1 MKKKFLALVLTLAMV
16 LSLAPVGALATDGEE
31 SQKPADVIYDNTAY
45 RGNATVDG
53 VDSLNKT
60 AVKAEG
66 ENTYKVTLE
75 VKMHETTTT
84 SINSQ
89 TAATVLV
96 IDVSN
101 SMDWHVVCGRD
112 EHKHTMMCLGGL
124 TCGETAHTH
133 TDACGESRLD
143 AAKTAAKNFVNTY
156 AGSVENAKRYLSIV
170 VFGTD
175 ASVQLEW
182 TDVSTSEGKAN
193 ATSVIDGLSVNGG
206 TNLEQG
212 LANAKSEL
220 EERTV
225 ASVSSKNVVALTD
238 GAPTCAYSGY
248 GQIGYGTSGSAQ
260 INEATSTT
268 ATAVKNLANLYT
280 VCFGAENTTTYSGGP
295 TVGNFLK
302 NSIASKKTGKTYAY
316 NADKASELNKAFE
329 EISENITSGL
339 SAGTVHDALP
349 QGVTSSDAGF
359 TTDWDLSSF
368 TKTEEQNGG
377 RTDYTYTKTYTVT
390 IDPEEIDP
398 DLLKENDYYPLNG
411 QTTLKVTV
419 NKEEQELNFPIPYGK
434 VKFNTYSVTY
444 KDGVNGA
451 VFEDN
456 TTNDLRKGANIP
468 AYDNEDSI
476 HRDGYTFS
484 GWKWY
489 QGETELTA
497 KPDTMPAAN
506 LVAVAQWTAKTYTVT
521 YKIDGQ
527 VYGTPEEYTCG
538 TEVTVKNI
546 PTRTGYTFKG
556 WTISDG
562 AISDGKF
569 VMPAKNV
576 ELTGSWNA
584 NNNVSY
590 TVHYYKQ
597 GTTDKVAEDK
607 TVTGKT
613 FNTEVTETAET
624 VSGYTVEGEPTRK
637 ITLDDYDKEII
648 FYYTANTYTV
658 TWMNGD
664 TLLEKDENVPYNAQP
679 NYGGTMPTK
688 AADSEYT
695 YQFAGWSTTDG
706 AEAGQKV
713 DDLPEVTG
721 NVIYYAAFTKT
732 PQTYTVIFDAQGGN
746 WNENEMQMTR
756 TYNGSSASVTRP
768 EEPTK
773 SGYLFVAWTYE
784 NANGSYEEIPNGSP
798 LTVNQLMNLPKAD
811 AANRKVTLYAKW
823 RLNPE
828 DQITYTIHQHFMKD
842 ADNEDGA
849 INYYTTSQEAP
860 AGTSISSLIPNELI
874 NTSTDY
880 NFNGSKYLYEAA
892 KIGTDSYTGQE
903 TLQAGNTEIH
913 LYYYLDSLKDADKD
927 GTSTDKDSLTG
938 GDGIP
943 DYKQILIQYQVYQ
956 KDNGLVTPEF
966 EVVTVKDNKE
976 LTAIHGSSVTKAGTG
991 YTFVTWTGRN
1001 VAVTETTVGEIIDK
1015 TSAEKLKNPKCDPS
1029 GDTFEQGKSYTYTAI
1044 FLEDKIGGGD
1054 NKDQPDG
1061 IPDRYQVTINYV
1073 SSDTSK
1079 GSVGT
1084 LTKEVLTIYENGKE
1098 GKWASKGK
1106 VVASGST
1113 ATATG
1118 NRCYFV
1124 NWTKQQEGS
1133 TASSTVTSSANLPA
1147 QTIENAKGGDVYTF
1161 TANFDRSSGS
1171 GSGGSNRPKPPVVEI
1186 PDDVPTGL
1194 NGKDHYAYVVG
1205 YPDGMVYPQ
1214 KNITRAEV
1222 ATIFFRLLKD
1232 ETREA
1237 NMTKSNSYNDMKEGA
1252 WYTCAVSTLSKMGII
1267 KGYEDGSF
1275 KPDASISRAEF
1286 AAIAAR
1292 FDPDGDK
1299 TPATFSDVSSHWA
1312 KDEISIAA
1320 NHGWIKGYE
1329 DGSFKP
1335 DQKITRAETMTL
1347 VNRVLKRLPETKD
1360 DLHKD
1365 MKTWPDNQNESAWF
1379 YLAVQEA
1386 TNSHYQKLKKDGTH
1400 ETWESMRETRDWAAL
1415 EK

>member
-16 LSLAPVGALATDGEE
+16 LSLVPATALATDGTSGTTTNDVVYGHYENNAWENGAPTRTDGLEE
-31 SQKPADVIYDNTAY
+31 TV
-45 RGNATVDG
+45 TVD
-53 VDSLNKT
+53 KT
-60 AVKAEG
+60 AEKVED
-66 ENTYKVTLE
+66 NQYDVTLTVQMKHKTTE
-75 VKMHETTTT
+75 VPP
-84 SINSQ
+84 SA
-89 TAATVLV
+89 AATVLV
-96 IDVSN
+96 IDKSG
-101 SMDWHVVCGRD
+101 SMNYCTDPNHNHENNCGTWWGR
-112 EHKHTMMCLGGL
+112 T
-124 TCGETAHTH
+124 
-133 TDACGESRLD
+133 SRLSV
-143 AAKTAAKNFVNTY
+143 AKTAAINFLKSYSGFSESDFGKDGKLGKNVS
-156 AGSVENAKRYLSIV
+156 GKHLKRYVSLVTFNDS
-170 VFGTD
+170 
-175 ASVQLEW
+175 ASVKESW
-182 TDVSTSEGKAN
+182 IDVSTKDGYNKLVKVIN
-193 ATSVIDGLSVNGG
+193 KITATEG
-206 TNLEQG
+206 TNLDAA
-212 LANAKSEL
+212 LRLAKSQMQSDSIAQID
-220 EERTV
+220 R
-225 ASVSSKNVVALTD
+225 SKRNVIALTD
-238 GAPTCAYSGY
+238 GVPTFY
-248 GQIGYGTSGSAQ
+248 GDNVEKHGSYGCPDTNA
-260 INEATSTT
+260 
-268 ATAVKNLANLYT
+268 ATAQSANTLKANVHAVYT
-280 VCFGAENTTTYSGGP
+280 VCFGAAKDRCWTEGSVHAWEWTGGFFPVPEPTEWHQTDGP
-295 TVGNFLK
+295 TVGDFLRE
-302 NSIASKKTGKTYAY
+302 SIATPSTDEKQYAY
-316 NADKASELNKAFE
+316 NADDADKLYEVFAA
-329 EISENITSGL
+329 ITQTITDGL
-339 SAGTVHDALP
+339 KEGVVTDGLP
-349 QGVTSSDAGF
+349 AGVTDVKGSGFATTWTLDSSSVTP
-359 TTDWDLSSF
+359 TTS
-368 TKTEEQNGG
+368 NGYNV
-377 RTDYTYTKTYTVT
+377 YTYTKTYRVNVDPAAVSTVKVG
-390 IDPEEIDP
+390 EV
-398 DLLKENDYYPLNG
+398 NYAPLNTL
-411 QTTLKVTV
+411 TTLTV
-419 NKEEQELNFPIPYGK
+419 QHNGSPVVIHFPIPAGK
-434 VKFNTYSVTY
+434 VTYSLTDFDKALVTNQNKPDGLTIPNGVTIPENANSTVTVGDNGVTLLY
-444 KDGVNGA
+444 KITVSGD
-451 VFEDN
+451 
-456 TTNDLRKGANIP
+456 KGAKFTVIDDGATLVSP
-468 AYDNEDSI
+468 KDDSI
-476 HRDGYTFS
+476 TFNQEGSTFS
-484 GWKWY
+484 GTVGDGGTTVFYVSKDFT
-489 QGETELTA
+489 QDNIETSGDTKSVSNTA
-497 KPDTMPAAN
+497 IIDPGDNAKGPADDK
-506 LVAVAQWTAKTYTVT
+506 KTQTVT
-521 YKIDGQ
+521 
-527 VYGTPEEYTCG
+527 T
-538 TEVTVKNI
+538 
-546 PTRTGYTFKG
+546 
-556 WTISDG
+556 
-562 AISDGKF
+562 
-569 VMPAKNV
+569 
-576 ELTGSWNA
+576 
-584 NNNVSY
+584 
-590 TVHYYKQ
+590 
-597 GTTDKVAEDK
+597 
-607 TVTGKT
+607 TVT
-613 FNTEVTETAET
+613 
-624 VSGYTVEGEPTRK
+624 
-637 ITLDDYDKEII
+637 
-648 FYYTANTYTV
+648 
-658 TWMNGD
+658 
-664 TLLEKDENVPYNAQP
+664 
-679 NYGGTMPTK
+679 
-688 AADSEYT
+688 
-695 YQFAGWSTTDG
+695 
-706 AEAGQKV
+706 EA
-713 DDLPEVTG
+713 
-721 NVIYYAAFTKT
+721 T
-732 PQTYTVIFDAQGGN
+732 PQTYTVIFDAKGGN
-746 WNENEMQMTR
+746 WSENETQKTG

-784 NANGSYEEIPNGSP
+784 NANGSYEEIPNGAP

-811 AANRKVTLYAKW
+811 TANRKVTLYAKW

-913 LYYYLDSLKDADKD
+913 LYYYLDSLEDADKD
-927 GTSTDKDSLTG
+927 GTSTDKDSLTD

-966 EVVTVKDNKE
+966 EVVTVKNGNE

-991 YTFVTWTGRN
+991 YTFVTWTGQN
-1001 VAVTETTVGEIIDK
+1001 ATVNETTVDK
-1015 TSAEKLKNPKCDPS
+1015 IVAESTKLNNEDCNPS

-1237 NMTKSNSYNDMKEGA
+1237 NMTKSNGYNDMKDGA

>member
-16 LSLAPVGALATDGEE
+16 LSLAPVGALATNGEE
-31 SQKPADVIYDNTAY
+31 GQKPADVIYDKTAY
-45 RGNATVDG
+45 NGNATVEG
-53 VDSLNKT
+53 VDSLDKT

-112 EHKHTMMCLGGL
+112 EHKHTILCLGGL
-124 TCGETAHTH
+124 TCGETEHTH

-260 INEATSTT
+260 INEATFTT

-280 VCFGAENTTTYSGGP
+280 VCFGAENTETYSGGP
-295 TVGNFLK
+295 TVGKFLEK
-302 NSIASKKTGKTYAY
+302 SIATDSNHAY
-316 NADKASELNKAFE
+316 NADNADKLNNVFK
-329 EISENITSGL
+329 EISQNITSGL

-349 QGVTSSDAGF
+349 KGVSSDAFNGK
-359 TTDWDLSSF
+359 TTADWDLNTF
-368 TKTEEQNGG
+368 DKEITDEGNTKH
-377 RTDYTYTKTYTVT
+377 YTYTKTYTVT
-390 IDPEEIDP
+390 IDPEEINP
-398 DLLKENDYYPLNG
+398 DLLDENDYYPLNG

-419 NKEEQELNFPIPYGK
+419 NNEEQELNFPIPYGK

-444 KDGVNGA
+444 KDGAEGA
-451 VFEDN
+451 VFDDSITDN
-456 TTNDLRKGANIP
+456 LRKGANIP

-497 KPDTMPAAN
+497 KPNTMPAAN
-506 LVAVAQWTAKTYTVT
+506 LVAVAQWIAKTYTVT
-521 YKIDGQ
+521 WKDWNGTELKKVEEVAYGTTASDVAEKAPADPSRASSAQYDYTFTGWDKEYADVTGDQVYTAQYRETAVANLNYKIIQHFRDAKGNEIEKLRVDSPKTITAADAEKITSLNTLVEKEGMAKNMTDASSNNY
-527 VYGTPEEYTCG
+527 VYVPNET
-538 TEVTVKNI
+538 
-546 PTRTGYTFKG
+546 TFK
-556 WTISDG
+556 
-562 AISDGKF
+562 ADGKD
-569 VMPAKNV
+569 VTTLIK
-576 ELTGSWNA
+576 
-584 NNNVSY
+584 
-590 TVHYYKQ
+590 
-597 GTTDKVAEDK
+597 GT
-607 TVTGKT
+607 
-613 FNTEVTETAET
+613 
-624 VSGYTVEGEPTRK
+624 
-637 ITLDDYDKEII
+637 
-648 FYYTANTYTV
+648 
-658 TWMNGD
+658 
-664 TLLEKDENVPYNAQP
+664 
-679 NYGGTMPTK
+679 
-688 AADSEYT
+688 
-695 YQFAGWSTTDG
+695 
-706 AEAGQKV
+706 
-713 DDLPEVTG
+713 
-721 NVIYYAAFTKT
+721 
-732 PQTYTVIFDAQGGN
+732 
-746 WNENEMQMTR
+746 
-756 TYNGSSASVTRP
+756 
-768 EEPTK
+768 
-773 SGYLFVAWTYE
+773 
-784 NANGSYEEIPNGSP
+784 
-798 LTVNQLMNLPKAD
+798 
-811 AANRKVTLYAKW
+811 
-823 RLNPE
+823 
-828 DQITYTIHQHFMKD
+828 QID
-842 ADNEDGA
+842 
-849 INYYTTSQEAP
+849 
-860 AGTSISSLIPNELI
+860 
-874 NTSTDY
+874 
-880 NFNGSKYLYEAA
+880 
-892 KIGTDSYTGQE
+892 
-903 TLQAGNTEIH
+903 
-913 LYYYLDSLKDADKD
+913 LYYYLDNWKDAGED
-927 GTSTDKDSLTG
+927 GKDSETG

-943 DYKQILIQYQVYQ
+943 DCYQV
-956 KDNGLVTPEF
+956 LVNY
-966 EVVTVKDNKE
+966 K
-976 LTAIHGSSVTKAGTG
+976 
-991 YTFVTWTGRN
+991 
-1001 VAVTETTVGEIIDK
+1001 
-1015 TSAEKLKNPKCDPS
+1015 S
-1029 GDTFEQGKSYTYTAI
+1029 GDT
-1044 FLEDKIGGGD
+1044 
-1054 NKDQPDG
+1054 N
-1061 IPDRYQVTINYV
+1061 R
-1073 SSDTSK
+1073 
-1079 GSVGT
+1079 GSVGP
-1084 LTKEVLTIYENGKE
+1084 LTMEVLTIKSNDVY
-1098 GKWASKGK
+1098 ASKGQ

-1118 NRCYFV
+1118 NRCYFSSWTTDADV
-1124 NWTKQQEGS
+1124 NTSNAPATLGQQTFTAEGGK
-1133 TASSTVTSSANLPA
+1133 T
-1147 QTIENAKGGDVYTF
+1147 YTF
-1161 TANFDRSSGS
+1161 TANFGRS
-1171 GSGGSNRPKPPVVEI
+1171 SGGSNRPKPPVVEI

-1222 ATIFFRLLKD
+1222 ATIFFRLLTD

-1237 NMTKSNSYNDMKEGA
+1237 NMTKSNSYNDMKDGA

>member
-16 LSLAPVGALATDGEE
+16 LSMAPVGALATNGGEE
-31 SQKPADVIYDNTAY
+31 SQTPEDVIYDDTAHS
-45 RGNATVDG
+45 GNATVDG
-53 VDSLNKT
+53 VDSLDKT
-60 AVKAEG
+60 AKKTG
-66 ENTYKVTLE
+66 ENTYEVKLE
-75 VKMHETTTT
+75 VKMHETTST
-84 SINSQ
+84 ISQ
-89 TAATVLV
+89 AAATVLV
-96 IDVSN
+96 IDVSD
-101 SMDWHVVCGRD
+101 SMNDR
-112 EHKHTMMCLGGL
+112 
-124 TCGETAHTH
+124 TCGKKEHTH
-133 TDACGESRLD
+133 TNDCYTTEKKCTQAENPDHWVPGLLYHHKDGTTCTYKFPYGYFYEIEPTLKCGREEHTHDSSCYPIA
-143 AAKTAAKNFVNTY
+143 AAKEAANSFVDTY
-156 AGSVENAKRYLSIV
+156 AGTVNGANRYLSIV
-170 VFGTD
+170 VFGD
-175 ASVQLEW
+175 KASVKLDW
-182 TDVSTSEGKAN
+182 TDVSTSNGKNKAKS
-193 ATSVIDGLSVNGG
+193 AIKGLKVDGG

-212 LANAKSEL
+212 LAKAKSKL
-220 EERTV
+220 EEHT
-225 ASVSSKNVVALTD
+225 VSSVNFKNVVALTD
-238 GAPTCAYSGY
+238 GAPTFY
-248 GQIGYGTSGSAQ
+248 GERPYGSGSSGSET
-260 INEATSTT
+260 INNQT
-268 ATAVKNLANLYT
+268 AETARNLKAIANLYT
-280 VCFGAENTTTYSGGP
+280 VCFGAENKKTYWNGP
-295 TVGNFLK
+295 TVGEFLE
-302 NSIASKKTGKTYAY
+302 NSIATDSNHAY
-316 NADKASELNKAFE
+316 NADNADQLNKAFE
-329 EISENITSGL
+329 KISQTITSGL
-339 SAGTVHDALP
+339 SAGKVHDALP
-349 QGVTSSDAGF
+349 KGVSSSAFGNSTEADWNLSGEGGF
-359 TTDWDLSSF
+359 TCD
-368 TKTEEQNGG
+368 KTTNAETG

-398 DLLKENDYYPLNG
+398 DLLEENDYYPLNG

-419 NKEEQELNFPIPYGK
+419 NNEEQELNFPIPYGK
-434 VKFNTYSVTY
+434 VKFNTY
-444 KDGVNGA
+444 
-451 VFEDN
+451 
-456 TTNDLRKGANIP
+456 
-468 AYDNEDSI
+468 
-476 HRDGYTFS
+476 
-484 GWKWY
+484 
-489 QGETELTA
+489 
-497 KPDTMPAAN
+497 
-506 LVAVAQWTAKTYTVT
+506 TVT
-521 YKIDGQ
+521 YKIDGE
-527 VYGTPEEYTCG
+527 VYETPEEYTYG
-538 TEVTVKNI
+538 TEVTVKSI
-546 PTRTGYTFKG
+546 PTKTGYTFKD
-556 WTISDG
+556 WTTSDATISN
-562 AISDGKF
+562 GKF

-576 ELTGSWNA
+576 ELTGSWTAKDDA
-584 NNNVSY
+584 NY
-590 TVHYYKQ
+590 TVHYYEAN
-597 GTTDKVAEDK
+597 TTTTVAPDKSVNNQTFDS
-607 TVTGKT
+607 TVTE
-613 FNTEVTETAET
+613 NAIDVA
-624 VSGYTVEGEPTRK
+624 GYTAVAPTSQQVK
-637 ITLDDYDKEII
+637 LDTYDKQII

-658 TWMNGD
+658 TWMNGNIQ
-664 TLLEKDENVPYNAQP
+664 LEKDENVAYNAQP

-695 YQFAGWSTTDG
+695 YQFAGWSADPDATTGTADN
-706 AEAGQKV
+706 A
-713 DDLPEVTG
+713 LPHVIS
-721 NVIYYAAFTKT
+721 NVIYYAIFTAT

-746 WNENEMQMTR
+746 WNENETQKTR
-756 TYNGSSASVTRP
+756 TYNGSSVSVTRP

-773 SGYLFVAWTYE
+773 RGYLFVAWTYE
-784 NANGSYEEIPNGSP
+784 NANGSYEEIPNELS

-811 AANRKVTLYAKW
+811 TANRKVTLYAKW

-849 INYYTTSQEAP
+849 INYYTTSQVAS
-860 AGTSISSLIPNELI
+860 AGTPISSLIPNELI
-874 NTSTDY
+874 NTSADY
-880 NFNGSKYLYEAA
+880 NFKGSKYLYEAA
-892 KIGTDSYTGQE
+892 KIGTVPYTGQE
-903 TLQAGNTEIH
+903 TLQTEKTEIH

-927 GTSTDKDSLTG
+927 GTSTDKDSLTS

-966 EVVTVKDNKE
+966 EVVTVKDDKE
-976 LTAIHGSSVTKAGTG
+976 LTAIHGGSVTKAGTG
-991 YTFVTWTGRN
+991 YTFVTWTGQN
-1001 VAVTETTVGEIIDK
+1001 ATVNETTVDK
-1015 TSAEKLKNPKCDPS
+1015 IVAESTKLNDKKCDPS
-1029 GDTFEQGKSYTYTAI
+1029 GDIFEQGKSYTYTAI
-1044 FLEDKIGGGD
+1044 FLEDKIGDRNDDGTDKGD
-1054 NKDQPDG
+1054 E

-1073 SSDTSK
+1073 SSDTSR

-1118 NRCYFV
+1118 SRCYFSR
-1124 NWTKQQEGS
+1124 WTNDAK
-1133 TASSTVTSSANLPA
+1133 VDTSKAGAILGK
-1147 QTIENAKGGDVYTF
+1147 QTIENAEGGKTYTF
-1161 TANFDRSSGS
+1161 TANFDRSSG
-1171 GSGGSNRPKPPVVEI
+1171 GSGGSHKPTVTI

-1222 ATIFFRLLKD
+1222 ATIFFRLLTD

-1237 NMTKSNSYNDMKEGA
+1237 NMTKSNGYNDMKDGA